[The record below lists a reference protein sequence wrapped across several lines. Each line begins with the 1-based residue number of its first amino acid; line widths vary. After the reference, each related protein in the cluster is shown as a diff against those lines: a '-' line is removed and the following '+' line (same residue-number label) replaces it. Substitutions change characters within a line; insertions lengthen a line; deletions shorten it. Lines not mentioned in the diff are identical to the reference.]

1 MSEISN
7 QNKNKSHWNQK
18 VSFFKSE
25 KKNQQN
31 VPMMQ
36 NAQMGCS
43 VVIHMLLF
51 SHPQT
56 IDAISI
62 VNY

>member
-18 VSFFKSE
+18 VSFLKE
-25 KKNQQN
+25 EKNQQN

-51 SHPQT
+51 SNPQT